1 MRMRKKLVSLAL
13 AAVMMASVSMPAL
26 ATSKFNMGVFDGRQ
40 DVSISSDEMTG
51 KTSVFLL
58 GTSYDSPLTFDDGSF
73 LIVNPYLYL
82 TDSYDTYQLYF
93 NCFESSL
100 AGMDSIIIKIGD
112 NRYNFSN
119 CFTSYSAVDD
129 NTIMETIGF
138 MMKRETVD
146 FMNDFAKHKD
156 EEIKVRINGT
166 YATLDF
172 SFTDEMKNAIL
183 TMYALYVQGGGTR
196 DKNLR
201 NLTDIDST
209 VVRKNGN
216 IVDGHIKEELIDA
229 FFNALR

>member
-1 MRMRKKLVSLAL
+1 MRMKKKLVSLAL

-51 KTSVFLL
+51 KTSVSPSADSYNSDIIFDNGSRLTTTPIL
-58 GTSYDSPLTFDDGSF
+58 IFNDNYDS
-73 LIVNPYLYL
+73 
-82 TDSYDTYQLYF
+82 YQLWF
-93 NCFESSL
+93 NCLEVIPT
-100 AGMDSIIIKIGD
+100 GMTSVIIKIGD
-112 NRYNFSN
+112 NRYSFSN
-119 CFTSYSAVDD
+119 CYTTHYAIND
-129 NTIMETIGF
+129 NLSLEQIGF

-146 FMNDFAKHKD
+146 FMNDFAKHRD
-156 EEIKVRINGT
+156 EEIKVRINGD
-166 YATLDF
+166 YQTLDF

-209 VVRKNGN
+209 VVCKNGN

>member
-1 MRMRKKLVSLAL
+1 MRMKKKLVSLAL

-26 ATSKFNMGVFDGRQ
+26 ATSDFSMWVFDGRQ
-40 DVSISSDEMTG
+40 DAFVYTDEMTG
-51 KTSVFLL
+51 EVGVSLL
-58 GTSYDSPLTFDDGSF
+58 GTSYDSHLTFDDGSF
-73 LIVNPYLYL
+73 LMVDPYLYL
-82 TDSYDTYQLYF
+82 TDSYDAYFLYF

-119 CFTSYSAVDD
+119 CFTSYSAIDD
-129 NTIMETIGF
+129 TTIAETIGF
-138 MMKRETVD
+138 LMKRETVD
-146 FMNDFAKHKD
+146 FMNDFAKHRD
-156 EEIKVRINGT
+156 EEIKVRINGN
-166 YATLDF
+166 YQTLDF
-172 SFTDEMKNAIL
+172 SLTDEMKNAIL

-216 IVDGHIKEELIDA
+216 VIDGHVKEELIDA

>member
-1 MRMRKKLVSLAL
+1 MRMKKKLVSLAL

-58 GTSYDSPLTFDDGSF
+58 GTSYDSHLTFDDGSF

-100 AGMDSIIIKIGD
+100 ADMDSIIIKIGD

>member
-1 MRMRKKLVSLAL
+1 MQMKKKLVSLAL

-51 KTSVFLL
+51 KTSVSPSADSYNSDIIFDNGSRLTATPIL
-58 GTSYDSPLTFDDGSF
+58 IFNDNYDS
-73 LIVNPYLYL
+73 
-82 TDSYDTYQLYF
+82 YQLWF
-93 NCFESSL
+93 NCLEVIPT
-100 AGMDSIIIKIGD
+100 GMTSVIIKIGD
-112 NRYNFSN
+112 NRYSFSN
-119 CFTSYSAVDD
+119 CYTTHYAIND
-129 NTIMETIGF
+129 NLALEQIGF

-146 FMNDFAKHKD
+146 FMNDFAKHRD
-156 EEIKVRINGT
+156 EEIKVRINGD
-166 YATLDF
+166 YQTLDF

-201 NLTDIDST
+201 NLTDIDS
-209 VVRKNGN
+209 VIVCKNGN
-216 IVDGHIKEELIDA
+216 VVDGHIKEELIDA

>member
-1 MRMRKKLVSLAL
+1 MRMKKKLVSLAL

-26 ATSKFNMGVFDGRQ
+26 ATSMFNMGVFDGRQ
-40 DVSISSDEMTG
+40 DMSISSDEMTG
-51 KTSVFLL
+51 ETSVSLSADSYNSDIIFDNGSRLTATPIL
-58 GTSYDSPLTFDDGSF
+58 IFNDNYDS
-73 LIVNPYLYL
+73 
-82 TDSYDTYQLYF
+82 YQLWF
-93 NCFESSL
+93 NCLEVIPT
-100 AGMDSIIIKIGD
+100 GMTSIIIKIGD
-112 NRYNFSN
+112 NRYSFSN
-119 CFTSYSAVDD
+119 CYITHYAIND
-129 NTIMETIGF
+129 NLALEQIGF

-146 FMNDFAKHKD
+146 FMNDFAKHRD
-156 EEIKVRINGT
+156 EEIKVRINGD
-166 YATLDF
+166 YQTLDF

-209 VVRKNGN
+209 VVCKNGN

>member
-1 MRMRKKLVSLAL
+1 MRMKKKLVSLAL
-13 AAVMMASVSMPAL
+13 AVVMMASVSMPAL

-40 DVSISSDEMTG
+40 DVTITSDDMSG
-51 KTSVFLL
+51 KTGICLS
-58 GTSYDSPLTFDDGSF
+58 GDEYDSVITFDDGSF
-73 LIVNPYLYL
+73 LIVDPYLYL

-166 YATLDF
+166 YDTLDF
-172 SFTDEMKNAIL
+172 SFTDEMKNEIL
-183 TMYALYVQGGGTR
+183 TTYALYVQGGGTR

-201 NLTDIDST
+201 DLTDIDST
-209 VVRKNGN
+209 IVCKNGKA
-216 IVDGHIKEELIDA
+216 VDGHIKEELIDA

>member
-1 MRMRKKLVSLAL
+1 MRMKKELVSLTL

-58 GTSYDSPLTFDDGSF
+58 GTSYDSHLTFDDGSF

-100 AGMDSIIIKIGD
+100 ADMDSIIIKIGD